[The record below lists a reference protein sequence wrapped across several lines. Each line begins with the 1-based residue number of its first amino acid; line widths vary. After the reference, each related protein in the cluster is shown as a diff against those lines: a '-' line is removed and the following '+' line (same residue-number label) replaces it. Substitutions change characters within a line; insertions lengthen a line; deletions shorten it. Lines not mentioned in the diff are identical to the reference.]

1 MYVSRC
7 SPPQTNTFQ
16 AVIATGTTKSQTQSY
31 VIFLYCEL
39 GWLDENAAIGVL
51 DGQGHPLFVF
61 GLTQY
66 IIRDVLQAPPSGVLV
81 AALDKYWYHESVT
94 TQTAEDQGDT
104 SKLSAYNAK
113 LRKPLEVLQ
122 ESIDLYLK

>member
-1 MYVSRC
+1 MHVYC
-7 SPPQTNTFQ
+7 SLQTNTFQ
-16 AVIATGTTKSQTQSY
+16 AVIATGTTNGQTKSY

-39 GWLDENAAIGVL
+39 GWLDKNAAIGVL
-51 DGQGHPLFVF
+51 DGHGHPLFVL

-66 IIRDVLQAPPSGVLV
+66 IIKEVLQAPPSGVLV
-81 AALDKYWYHESVT
+81 ADLDKYWYNESI
-94 TQTAEDQGDT
+94 TAEAAESQGDT
-104 SKLSAYNAK
+104 SKLSEYSDN